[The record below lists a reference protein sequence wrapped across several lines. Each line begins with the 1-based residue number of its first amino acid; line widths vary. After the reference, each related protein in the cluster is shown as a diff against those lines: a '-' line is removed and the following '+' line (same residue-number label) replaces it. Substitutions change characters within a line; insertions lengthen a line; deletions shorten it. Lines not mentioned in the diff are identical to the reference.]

1 MAQVGALVREL
12 VLEELLA
19 GKVLEIRVMDPAV
32 ACAFVGQPVDV
43 FEQQEPNRKA
53 RLDPRPALV
62 AVERR
67 DLAIDPIPIDLA
79 GFRRAS
85 AQESGGCPVV
95 NALRPIV
102 PQSMRGHLITRAR
115 RGWAALEIGC

>member
-1 MAQVGALVREL
+1 VRDPQALGQQQLQLVAEPLPPVAQIGALVREL

-19 GKVLEIRVMDPAV
+19 GEVLEIRVMDPAV

-43 FEQQEPNRKA
+43 FEQQEPDHKA

-67 DLAIDPIPIDLA
+67 DLAIDPIPIDLI
-79 GFRRAS
+79 G
-85 AQESGGCPVV
+85 E
-95 NALRPIV
+95 LRQLV
-102 PQSMRGHLITRAR
+102 FEVDDLI
-115 RGWAALEIGC
+115 EPCSEQIC